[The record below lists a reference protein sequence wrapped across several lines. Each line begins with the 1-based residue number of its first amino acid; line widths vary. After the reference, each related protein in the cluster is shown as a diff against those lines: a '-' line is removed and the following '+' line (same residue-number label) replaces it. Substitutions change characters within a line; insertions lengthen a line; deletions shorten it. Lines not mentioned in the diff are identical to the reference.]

1 MRADMQFATATISAT
16 LVLVL
21 LGLAALAV
29 LGARNLSVYVK
40 ENISFSIVL
49 DDGMK
54 EGDILRLQRQLETR
68 PYIKRAIY
76 VSKEQALREQTEAMG
91 TNPEDFLGYNPF
103 SASIEANLNARYANA
118 DSLALIEK
126 EIKQNSNIEDVI
138 YQKGLIEAVND
149 NIRVLSLALLGLAAM
164 LACISFVLI
173 NNTVRLTIYSHR
185 FLIHTM
191 KLVGASWSFI
201 RRPFLRRNLWVG
213 LLAGAIADGL
223 LMGGAWWAVAREPG
237 LIRVLTPDVMLAVA
251 TVVMIA
257 GIVITWL
264 CALLSVNKYLRM
276 SADVLYHI

>member
-1 MRADMQFATATISAT
+1 MQFATATISAT